1 MKRLALSLLVSSLLV
16 ACGRESQKTAPV
28 VAQEEAAKLDLSLE
42 ARTQAAIDAVTERF
56 KATVQEKY
64 LENGMTVRGLV
75 RQAMLP
81 KSKQALELQPA
92 KFDPAASAAAKLELV
107 NGKVIYTATAAPEDP
122 HAAVLSDGHEAY
134 SVGYVVE
141 AEVAPA
147 GELRA
152 ISVRQVTEPRRV
164 N

>member
-1 MKRLALSLLVSSLLV
+1 MKHLMLSMLMFSMLVG
-16 ACGRESQKTAPV
+16 CGREEKTATPQV
-28 VAQEEAAKLDLSLE
+28 VDAAKLDLSLQ
-42 ARTQAAIDAVTERF
+42 ARTQAAMDAVAERF

-75 RQAMLP
+75 RQVTQP

-92 KFDPAASAAAKLELV
+92 KFDPAASASAKLELI
-107 NGKVIYTATAAPEDP
+107 NGKVIYTAVATPDDP
-122 HAAVLSDGHEAY
+122 NAAVLSDGREAY

-152 ISVRQVTEPRRV
+152 IVVRQVSDARRV